1 LLQGS
6 APREER
12 MNGLSVF
19 MTAFV
24 TSALTA
30 VGATYVI
37 QRAQLFAQAP
47 PERSRSAPVLTGLS
61 EADARANAQALQL
74 ALLVGGREA
83 AAGVKAG
90 TVLRQSI
97 APGQPVSEGGS
108 VSVVLAESLPHV
120 PKVTELDLEEAKAA
134 LTHAGYRAVEGE
146 PVPHPLLAVGR
157 VVQQSPDAD
166 AELEQGGMVTLRAS
180 SGPASVEAPALAG
193 MRVGEA
199 KDKLADLGLKLE
211 VRWISKAETVTD
223 TVLSQKPKPGA
234 ALAPHATVEVVAN
247 R

>member
-1 LLQGS
+1 M
-6 APREER
+6 A
-12 MNGLSVF
+12 
-19 MTAFV
+19 
-24 TSALTA
+24 
-30 VGATYVI
+30 
-37 QRAQLFAQAP
+37 RAQLFTPPQ
-47 PERSRSAPVLTGLS
+47 PERNVSAPMLTGLS

-90 TVLRQSI
+90 TVLRQSV
-97 APGQPVSEGGS
+97 APGQPVPEGAS

-120 PKVTELDLEEAKAA
+120 PKVTELDLDEAKAVLA
-134 LTHAGYRAVEGE
+134 RAGYRSIEGE
-146 PVPHPLLAVGR
+146 RVPHPLLAVGH

-166 AELEQGGMVTLRAS
+166 AELEKGGVVTLRAS
-180 SGPASVEAPALAG
+180 SGPASIEAPALNG
-193 MRVGEA
+193 LRIGEA
-199 KDKLADLGLKLE
+199 KDKLAELGLELE

-223 TVLSQKPKPGA
+223 TVHRHKPKPGA